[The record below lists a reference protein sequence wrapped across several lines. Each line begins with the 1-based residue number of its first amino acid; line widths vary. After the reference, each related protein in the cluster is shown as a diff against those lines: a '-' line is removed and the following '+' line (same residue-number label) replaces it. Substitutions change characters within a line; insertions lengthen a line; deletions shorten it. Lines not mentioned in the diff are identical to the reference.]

1 LIPVFLSKNPGFL
14 RGVSAQLWGQN
25 TVSLLDVDRKIVTS
39 FSTGKGELPAIVILG
54 PDFQQLYKGGNAL
67 KGSYYYTKPGRPKVN
82 VFHFK
87 EGLAKIKGQGLLSG
101 LVFPE
106 KHQKLIPA
114 IKSMKL
120 SMVQKYLDGFRD
132 RDLDKDAELKT
143 FVLELKKR
151 LSALEEKKRKL
162 FEDLEKAGNKWGA
175 FKAAGSYLRVFPKNK
190 ASRDILA
197 KAQKYKREESIR
209 NEIAAEG
216 LFARVMAMTY
226 GPMSKPASRAQAQKL
241 FKQVAAKY
249 KDTEY
254 GKLCAGLG
262 K

>member
-1 LIPVFLSKNPGFL
+1 MTKRPGFL
-14 RGVSAQLWGQN
+14 RGVSAQLWGKN
-25 TVSLLDVDRKIVTS
+25 TVSLLDADRKIVTS
-39 FSTGKGELPAIVILG
+39 FSTDKGVLPAIVILG

-67 KGSYYYTKPGRPKVN
+67 KGSWFYQKPGRPKYN

-101 LVFPE
+101 LTFPE

-132 RDLDKDAELKT
+132 QDLEKDPELKK
-143 FVLELKKR
+143 FVEELKKR

-162 FEDLEKAGNKWGA
+162 FEDLDKAGNKWGA
-175 FKAAGSYLRVFPKNK
+175 FKAAGSYLRVFTKSK
-190 ASRDILA
+190 ASRDILD
-197 KAQKYKREESIR
+197 KAQKYKRDESIR
-209 NEIAAEG
+209 NEIDAEG

-226 GPMSKPASRAQAQKL
+226 GPMSKPTSQAQIKKL

-254 GKLCAGLG
+254 GKLCAELG